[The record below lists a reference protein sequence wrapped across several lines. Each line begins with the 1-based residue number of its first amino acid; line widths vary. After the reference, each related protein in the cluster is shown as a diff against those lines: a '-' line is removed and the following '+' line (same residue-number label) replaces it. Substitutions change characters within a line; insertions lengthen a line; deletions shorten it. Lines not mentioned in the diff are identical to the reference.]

1 MTLGLDDGTCVLKYM
16 GKPMQQ
22 LVIKMVEVHLVAFL
36 CHTKSRG
43 DFKTVQLSIM
53 HNQKLSIE
61 CGNKY

>member
-1 MTLGLDDGTCVLKYM
+1 M

-22 LVIKMVEVHLVAFL
+22 LVVKMVEVHLVAFL